1 MNPLIK
7 TILST
12 NAGAGL
18 AILRIVTG
26 LTLMSHGSQK
36 LFGMFGGA
44 GLNGMAQWFESIGL
58 TPGYLLATLAGSAEF
73 FGGLALVIGLLVRPA
88 SVVAGMGM
96 QLGANVLE
104 HRIVF
109 LVLRRKRADTFGW
122 PPFFVAARSTR
133 FPPRRPRQ
141 GCTPEGSVIRR
152 SALRRVLGVSV
163 SVSAARPGASVP
175 ARPGAS
181 VPVR

>member
-36 LFGMFGGA
+36 LLRHVRRRRPERHGA
-44 GLNGMAQWFESIGL
+44 VVRSIGL

-88 SVVAGMGM
+88 SVVVGFTMIVAIFSVHIGNGFFITDNGYEYALTLLMISVALLIDGAGKFSLDGK
-96 QLGANVLE
+96 LS
-104 HRIVF
+104 R
-109 LVLRRKRADTFGW
+109 
-122 PPFFVAARSTR
+122 
-133 FPPRRPRQ
+133 
-141 GCTPEGSVIRR
+141 
-152 SALRRVLGVSV
+152 
-163 SVSAARPGASVP
+163 
-175 ARPGAS
+175 
-181 VPVR
+181 

>member
-18 AILRIVTG
+18 AIPRIVTG

-88 SVVAGMGM
+88 SVVVGFTMIVAIFSVHIGNGFFITDNGYEYALTLLMISVALLIDGAGKFSLDGK
-96 QLGANVLE
+96 LS
-104 HRIVF
+104 R
-109 LVLRRKRADTFGW
+109 
-122 PPFFVAARSTR
+122 
-133 FPPRRPRQ
+133 
-141 GCTPEGSVIRR
+141 
-152 SALRRVLGVSV
+152 
-163 SVSAARPGASVP
+163 
-175 ARPGAS
+175 
-181 VPVR
+181 

>member
-44 GLNGMAQWFESIGL
+44 GQTAWRS
-58 TPGYLLATLAGSAEF
+58 GSN
-73 FGGLALVIGLLVRPA
+73 P
-88 SVVAGMGM
+88 
-96 QLGANVLE
+96 
-104 HRIVF
+104 
-109 LVLRRKRADTFGW
+109 
-122 PPFFVAARSTR
+122 
-133 FPPRRPRQ
+133 
-141 GCTPEGSVIRR
+141 
-152 SALRRVLGVSV
+152 SA
-163 SVSAARPGASVP
+163 
-175 ARPGAS
+175 
-181 VPVR
+181 

>member
-58 TPGYLLATLAGSAEF
+58 TPGYL
-73 FGGLALVIGLLVRPA
+73 PA
-88 SVVAGMGM
+88 SVVVGFTMIVAIFSVHIGNGFFITDNGYEYALTLLMISVALLIDGAGKFSLDGK
-96 QLGANVLE
+96 LS
-104 HRIVF
+104 R
-109 LVLRRKRADTFGW
+109 
-122 PPFFVAARSTR
+122 
-133 FPPRRPRQ
+133 
-141 GCTPEGSVIRR
+141 
-152 SALRRVLGVSV
+152 
-163 SVSAARPGASVP
+163 
-175 ARPGAS
+175 
-181 VPVR
+181 

>member
-58 TPGYLLATLAGSAEF
+58 TPGYLLATLAGSANGF
-73 FGGLALVIGLLVRPA
+73 FITDNGYEYALTLLMI
-88 SVVAGMGM
+88 SVALLIDGAGKFSLDGK
-96 QLGANVLE
+96 LS
-104 HRIVF
+104 R
-109 LVLRRKRADTFGW
+109 
-122 PPFFVAARSTR
+122 
-133 FPPRRPRQ
+133 
-141 GCTPEGSVIRR
+141 
-152 SALRRVLGVSV
+152 
-163 SVSAARPGASVP
+163 
-175 ARPGAS
+175 
-181 VPVR
+181 

>member
-73 FGGLALVIGLLVRPA
+73 FGGLALVLGLLVRLA
-88 SVVAGMGM
+88 SIPLIVAMLVAVFSVHLANGFFITANGFEYAFTLIMISVA
-96 QLGANVLE
+96 LLISGAGPFSLD
-104 HRIVF
+104 
-109 LVLRRKRADTFGW
+109 RKL
-122 PPFFVAARSTR
+122 S
-133 FPPRRPRQ
+133 
-141 GCTPEGSVIRR
+141 S
-152 SALRRVLGVSV
+152 
-163 SVSAARPGASVP
+163 
-175 ARPGAS
+175 
-181 VPVR
+181 

>member
-44 GLNGMAQWFESIGL
+44 GLERHGAVVRIHRPD
-58 TPGYLLATLAGSAEF
+58 PGYLLATLAGSAEF

-88 SVVAGMGM
+88 SVVVGFTMIVAIFSVHIGNGFFITDNGYDLTLLMISVALLIDGAGKFSLDGK
-96 QLGANVLE
+96 LS
-104 HRIVF
+104 R
-109 LVLRRKRADTFGW
+109 
-122 PPFFVAARSTR
+122 
-133 FPPRRPRQ
+133 
-141 GCTPEGSVIRR
+141 
-152 SALRRVLGVSV
+152 
-163 SVSAARPGASVP
+163 
-175 ARPGAS
+175 
-181 VPVR
+181 

>member
-58 TPGYLLATLAGSAEF
+58 ATLAGSAEF

-88 SVVAGMGM
+88 SVVVGFTMIVAIFSVHIGNGFFITDNGYEYALTLLMISVALLIDGAGKFSLDGK
-96 QLGANVLE
+96 LS
-104 HRIVF
+104 R
-109 LVLRRKRADTFGW
+109 
-122 PPFFVAARSTR
+122 
-133 FPPRRPRQ
+133 
-141 GCTPEGSVIRR
+141 
-152 SALRRVLGVSV
+152 
-163 SVSAARPGASVP
+163 
-175 ARPGAS
+175 
-181 VPVR
+181 

>member
-88 SVVAGMGM
+88 SVVVGFTM
-96 QLGANVLE
+96 
-104 HRIVF
+104 IVAIF
-109 LVLRRKRADTFGW
+109 SVHIGNG
-122 PPFFVAARSTR
+122 FFITDNGYEYALTLLMI
-133 FPPRRPRQ
+133 
-141 GCTPEGSVIRR
+141 SV
-152 SALRRVLGVSV
+152 
-163 SVSAARPGASVP
+163 
-175 ARPGAS
+175 
-181 VPVR
+181 

>member
-58 TPGYLLATLAGSAEF
+58 TLATCW
-73 FGGLALVIGLLVRPA
+73 RP
-88 SVVAGMGM
+88 
-96 QLGANVLE
+96 
-104 HRIVF
+104 
-109 LVLRRKRADTFGW
+109 W
-122 PPFFVAARSTR
+122 PAAPS
-133 FPPRRPRQ
+133 
-141 GCTPEGSVIRR
+141 S
-152 SALRRVLGVSV
+152 
-163 SVSAARPGASVP
+163 SAAWRW
-175 ARPGAS
+175 
-181 VPVR
+181 

>member
-88 SVVAGMGM
+88 SVVVGFTM
-96 QLGANVLE
+96 
-104 HRIVF
+104 IVAIF
-109 LVLRRKRADTFGW
+109 SVHIGNGFFITDNGYEYALTPAKIGRAH
-122 PPFFVAARSTR
+122 V
-133 FPPRRPRQ
+133 
-141 GCTPEGSVIRR
+141 
-152 SALRRVLGVSV
+152 
-163 SVSAARPGASVP
+163 
-175 ARPGAS
+175 
-181 VPVR
+181 